1 MALFGDILG
10 TTETYDIKELA
21 AETTD
26 SKASSGTTTTAA
38 VGEGVPRVS
47 KVELR
52 DDYLGDS
59 IVFNSVNK
67 NTQTIVAA
75 GYDLRCDG
83 PDSKKVLDF
92 FNRLLYVTL
101 GDSGND
107 ETWEEMLDGHF
118 TKSQVYGDNYIE
130 KVFNK
135 RQTKIVDLVSLN
147 SERMDYARDHRG
159 NVLLDEKGNPI
170 GYTQSLPTSVD
181 TTGKGDTPIP
191 EGIKLIENMIY
202 IKAGRIA
209 HFKLYPFGDGF
220 ESFGTIE
227 PAHDDIIYKKNI
239 EKANAN
245 YIVQR
250 GLNPIIDY
258 VGSSERFPTPK
269 MIDHAT
275 KKLSQMNYKRY
286 FAFPYW
292 HKVEALEFKSSE
304 AVNDSLKTFRENISA
319 SLGIPL
325 ALGTGVGEATN
336 RSTLVTQQK
345 FLELTLTDIVKRT
358 VSFFTRRIFREIAKL
373 EGFKSVPYMVWGD
386 LGAESKDAK
395 AKRLAD
401 YANSKVGILPP
412 KFALEYVIK
421 SEDLRISEKEIKAHL
436 AKQEKMENEN
446 RKEEKPKTKEIVK
459 KEIIKKEN
467 SKVKELGKYSID
479 DVENVLRSL

>member
-10 TTETYDIKELA
+10 INESFDIKELA
-21 AETTD
+21 AEKTD
-26 SKASSGTTTTAA
+26 IKSSKGVSKSASI
-38 VGEGVPRVS
+38 GEGVPRVS

-75 GYDLRCDG
+75 GYELRCDG
-83 PDSKKVLDF
+83 PDKEKVLEF
-92 FNRLLYVTL
+92 FNKFLNITL
-101 GDSGND
+101 GDNGND
-107 ETWEEMLDGHF
+107 ETWEEMVDSHF

-130 KVFNK
+130 RIYNK
-135 RQTKIVDLVSLN
+135 SRTKIVDLLSLN
-147 SERMDYARDHRG
+147 SERMDYARDYRG
-159 NVLLDEKGNPI
+159 NVLLNLKGNPV
-170 GYTQSLPTSVD
+170 GYTQTLPASVD
-181 TTGKGDTPIP
+181 TTGKGDALPPDIR
-191 EGIKLIENMIY
+191 IIENMIFLRSE
-202 IKAGRIA
+202 RIA
-209 HFKLYPFGDGF
+209 HFQLYPFGDGF

-245 YIVQR
+245 MIVQR

-258 VGSSERFPTPK
+258 VGSPERFPTPK

-275 KKLSQMNYKRY
+275 TKLSQMNYKRY

-292 HKVEALEFKSSE
+292 HNVKALEFKSSE
-304 AVNDSLKTFRENISA
+304 VVNDTLKNFRENISA

-345 FLELTLTDIVKRT
+345 FLELTLTDFVKRT
-358 VSFFTRRIFREIAKL
+358 ISFFTRRIFRPIAAL
-373 EGFKSVPYMVWGD
+373 EGFKSVPYLVWGD
-386 LGAESKDAK
+386 LGAENKDAK
-395 AKRLAD
+395 AKRLVD

-412 KFALEYVIK
+412 EFVLKYVLK
-421 SEDLRISEKEIKAHL
+421 SEDLEVTEEEIKAYF
-436 AKQEKMENEN
+436 AKQKKIEEENSD
-446 RKEEKPKTKEIVK
+446 KEEKSKETK
-459 KEIIKKEN
+459 KERIKQ
-467 SKVKELGKYSID
+467 KV
-479 DVENVLRSL
+479 

>member
-10 TTETYDIKELA
+10 INESFDIKELA
-21 AETTD
+21 AEKTD
-26 SKASSGTTTTAA
+26 IKSSKGVSKSASI
-38 VGEGVPRVS
+38 GEGVPRVS

-75 GYDLRCDG
+75 GYELRCDG
-83 PDSKKVLDF
+83 PDKKEVLEF
-92 FNRLLYVTL
+92 FNRFLNITL
-101 GDSGND
+101 GDNGND
-107 ETWEEMLDGHF
+107 ETWEEMIDSHF

-130 KVFNK
+130 RIYNK
-135 RQTKIVDLVSLN
+135 SKTKIVDLLSLN
-147 SERMDYARDHRG
+147 SERMDYARDYRG
-159 NVLLDEKGNPI
+159 NVLLNLKGNPV
-170 GYTQSLPTSVD
+170 GYTQTLPASVD
-181 TTGKGDTPIP
+181 TTGKGDALPPDIR
-191 EGIKLIENMIY
+191 IIENMIFLRSE
-202 IKAGRIA
+202 RIA
-209 HFKLYPFGDGF
+209 HFQLYPFGDGF

-245 YIVQR
+245 MIVQR

-258 VGSSERFPTPK
+258 VGSPERFPTPK

-275 KKLSQMNYKRY
+275 TKLSQMNYKRY

-292 HKVEALEFKSSE
+292 HNVKALEFKSSE
-304 AVNDSLKTFRENISA
+304 VVNDTLKNFRENISA

-345 FLELTLTDIVKRT
+345 FLELTLTDFVKRT
-358 VSFFTRRIFREIAKL
+358 ISFFTRRIFRPIAAL
-373 EGFKSVPYMVWGD
+373 EGFKSVPYLVWGD
-386 LGAESKDAK
+386 LGAENKDAK
-395 AKRLAD
+395 AKRLVD

-412 KFALEYVIK
+412 EFVLKYVLK
-421 SEDLRISEKEIKAHL
+421 SEDLEVTEEEIKAYF
-436 AKQEKMENEN
+436 AKQKKIEEENK
-446 RKEEKPKTKEIVK
+446 KEEKSKETK
-459 KEIIKKEN
+459 KERIKQ
-467 SKVKELGKYSID
+467 KV
-479 DVENVLRSL
+479 

>member
-1 MALFGDILG
+1 MALFSDILG
-10 TTETYDIKELA
+10 VNESYDIKELA
-21 AETTD
+21 TEKTD
-26 SKASSGTTTTAA
+26 SKSATAGSTTTAV

-67 NTQTIVAA
+67 NTQTIIAA
-75 GYDLRCDG
+75 GYEFRAKG
-83 PDSKKVLDF
+83 KDSAKVLEF
-92 FNRLLYVTL
+92 FNTFLNITL
-101 GDSGND
+101 GDNGND

-118 TKSQVYGDNYIE
+118 TKAQVYGDNYIE
-130 KVFNK
+130 KVYNK
-135 RQTKIVDLVSLN
+135 TGTKIVDLISLN
-147 SERMDYARDHRG
+147 PERIDYARDHKG
-159 NVLLDEKGNPI
+159 NVLLNEKGNPL
-170 GYTQSLPTSVD
+170 GYTQKLPNSVD
-181 TTGKGDTPIP
+181 TSGKGDEPP
-191 EGIKLIENMIY
+191 EDIKFVENMIF
-202 IKAGRIA
+202 IRAKRIA
-209 HFKLYPFGDGF
+209 HFQLYPFGDGF

-258 VGSSERFPTPK
+258 VGSPERFPTPK

-292 HKVEALEFKSSE
+292 HRVEALEFKPSE
-304 AVNDSLKTFRENISA
+304 AVNESLKTFRENISA

-345 FLELTLTDIVKRT
+345 FLELTLTDIVKRS
-358 VSFFTRRIFREIAKL
+358 VSFFERRIFREICAL
-373 EGFKSVPYMVWGD
+373 EKFSVVPTMHWGD
-386 LGAESKDAK
+386 LGAENKDAK
-395 AKRLAD
+395 AKRLVD
-401 YANSKVGILPP
+401 YANVKVGILPP
-412 KFALEYVIK
+412 KFATKFVIK
-421 SEDLRISEKEIKAHL
+421 SEDLDITEEEVDKFFKEKEKAEKEM
-436 AKQEKMENEN
+436 AK
-446 RKEEKPKTKEIVK
+446 KEVAKKEAKPK
-459 KEIIKKEN
+459 EN
-467 SKVKELGKYSID
+467 KRK
-479 DVENVLRSL
+479 

>member
-10 TTETYDIKELA
+10 INESFDIKELA
-21 AETTD
+21 AEKTD
-26 SKASSGTTTTAA
+26 IKSSKGVSKSASI
-38 VGEGVPRVS
+38 GEGVPRVS

-75 GYDLRCDG
+75 GYELRCDG
-83 PDSKKVLDF
+83 PDKEKVLEF
-92 FNRLLYVTL
+92 FNKFLNITL
-101 GDSGND
+101 GDNGND
-107 ETWEEMLDGHF
+107 ETWEEMIDSHF

-130 KVFNK
+130 RIYNK
-135 RQTKIVDLVSLN
+135 SKTKIVDLLSLN
-147 SERMDYARDHRG
+147 SERMDYARDYRG
-159 NVLLDEKGNPI
+159 NVLLNLKGNPV
-170 GYTQSLPTSVD
+170 GYTQTLPASVD
-181 TTGKGDTPIP
+181 TTGKGDALPPDIR
-191 EGIKLIENMIY
+191 IIENMIFLRSE
-202 IKAGRIA
+202 RIA
-209 HFKLYPFGDGF
+209 HFQLYPFGDGF

-245 YIVQR
+245 MIVQR

-258 VGSSERFPTPK
+258 VGSPERFPTPK

-275 KKLSQMNYKRY
+275 TKLSQMNYKRY

-292 HKVEALEFKSSE
+292 HNVKALEFKSSE
-304 AVNDSLKTFRENISA
+304 VVNDTLKNFRENISA

-345 FLELTLTDIVKRT
+345 FLELTLTDFVKRT
-358 VSFFTRRIFREIAKL
+358 ISFFTRRIFRPIAAL
-373 EGFKSVPYMVWGD
+373 EGFKSVPYLVWGD
-386 LGAESKDAK
+386 LGAENKDAK
-395 AKRLAD
+395 AKRLVD

-412 KFALEYVIK
+412 EFVLKYVLK
-421 SEDLRISEKEIKAHL
+421 SEDLEVTEEEIKAYF
-436 AKQEKMENEN
+436 AKQKKIEEENSD
-446 RKEEKPKTKEIVK
+446 KEEKSKETK
-459 KEIIKKEN
+459 KERIKQ
-467 SKVKELGKYSID
+467 KV
-479 DVENVLRSL
+479 

>member
-10 TTETYDIKELA
+10 INESFDIKELA
-21 AETTD
+21 AEKTD
-26 SKASSGTTTTAA
+26 IKSSKGVSKSASI
-38 VGEGVPRVS
+38 GEGVPRVS

-75 GYDLRCDG
+75 GYELRCDG
-83 PDSKKVLDF
+83 PDKKEVLEF
-92 FNRLLYVTL
+92 FNRFLNITL
-101 GDSGND
+101 GDNGND
-107 ETWEEMLDGHF
+107 ETWEEMVDSHF

-130 KVFNK
+130 RIYNK
-135 RQTKIVDLVSLN
+135 SRTKIVDLLSLN
-147 SERMDYARDHRG
+147 SERMDYARDYRG
-159 NVLLDEKGNPI
+159 NVLLNSKGNSV
-170 GYTQSLPTSVD
+170 GYTQTLPASVD
-181 TTGKGDTPIP
+181 TTGKGDALPPDIR
-191 EGIKLIENMIY
+191 IIENMIFLRSE
-202 IKAGRIA
+202 RIA
-209 HFKLYPFGDGF
+209 HFQLYPFGDGF

-245 YIVQR
+245 MIVQR

-258 VGSSERFPTPK
+258 VGSAERFPTPK

-275 KKLSQMNYKRY
+275 TKLSQMNYKRY

-292 HKVEALEFKSSE
+292 HNVKALEFKSSE
-304 AVNDSLKTFRENISA
+304 VVNDTLKNFRENISA

-345 FLELTLTDIVKRT
+345 FLELTLTDFVKRT
-358 VSFFTRRIFREIAKL
+358 ISFFTRRIFRPISAL
-373 EGFKSVPYMVWGD
+373 EGFKSVPYLVWGD
-386 LGAESKDAK
+386 LGAENKDAK
-395 AKRLAD
+395 AKRLVD

-412 KFALEYVIK
+412 EFVLKYVLK
-421 SEDLRISEKEIKAHL
+421 SEDLEVTEEEIKAYF
-436 AKQEKMENEN
+436 AKQKKIEEENSD
-446 RKEEKPKTKEIVK
+446 KEEKSKETK
-459 KEIIKKEN
+459 KERIKQ
-467 SKVKELGKYSID
+467 KV
-479 DVENVLRSL
+479 

>member
-10 TTETYDIKELA
+10 INESFDIKELA
-21 AETTD
+21 AEKTD
-26 SKASSGTTTTAA
+26 IKSSKGVSKSASI
-38 VGEGVPRVS
+38 GEGVPRVS

-75 GYDLRCDG
+75 GYELRCDG
-83 PDSKKVLDF
+83 PDKEKVLEF
-92 FNRLLYVTL
+92 FNKFLNITL
-101 GDSGND
+101 GDNGND
-107 ETWEEMLDGHF
+107 ETWEEMIDSHF

-130 KVFNK
+130 RIYNK
-135 RQTKIVDLVSLN
+135 SRTKIVDLLSLN
-147 SERMDYARDHRG
+147 SERMDYARDYRG
-159 NVLLDEKGNPI
+159 NVLLNSKGNSV
-170 GYTQSLPTSVD
+170 GYTQTLPASVD
-181 TTGKGDTPIP
+181 TTGKGDPLPPDIR
-191 EGIKLIENMIY
+191 IIENMIFLRSE
-202 IKAGRIA
+202 RIA
-209 HFKLYPFGDGF
+209 HFQLYPFGDGF

-245 YIVQR
+245 MIVQR

-258 VGSSERFPTPK
+258 VGSPERFPTPK

-275 KKLSQMNYKRY
+275 TKLSQMNYKRY

-292 HKVEALEFKSSE
+292 HNVKALEFKSSE
-304 AVNDSLKTFRENISA
+304 VVNDTLKNFRENISA

-345 FLELTLTDIVKRT
+345 FLELTLTDFVKRT
-358 VSFFTRRIFREIAKL
+358 ISFFTRRIFRPISAL
-373 EGFKSVPYMVWGD
+373 EGFKSVPYLVWGD
-386 LGAESKDAK
+386 LGAENKDAK
-395 AKRLAD
+395 AKRLVD

-412 KFALEYVIK
+412 EFVLKYVLK
-421 SEDLRISEKEIKAHL
+421 SEDLEVTEEEIKAYF
-436 AKQEKMENEN
+436 AKQKKIEEENK
-446 RKEEKPKTKEIVK
+446 KEEKSKETK
-459 KEIIKKEN
+459 KERIKQ
-467 SKVKELGKYSID
+467 KV
-479 DVENVLRSL
+479 

>member
-10 TTETYDIKELA
+10 INESFDIKELA
-21 AETTD
+21 AEKTD
-26 SKASSGTTTTAA
+26 IKSSKGVSKSASI
-38 VGEGVPRVS
+38 GEGVPRVS

-75 GYDLRCDG
+75 GYELRCDG
-83 PDSKKVLDF
+83 PDKEKVLEF
-92 FNRLLYVTL
+92 FNKFLNITL
-101 GDSGND
+101 GDNGND
-107 ETWEEMLDGHF
+107 ETWEEMIDSHF

-130 KVFNK
+130 RIYNK
-135 RQTKIVDLVSLN
+135 SRTKIVDLLSLN
-147 SERMDYARDHRG
+147 SERMDYARDYRG
-159 NVLLDEKGNPI
+159 NVLLNLKGNPV
-170 GYTQSLPTSVD
+170 GYTQTLPASVD
-181 TTGKGDTPIP
+181 TTGKGDALPPDIR
-191 EGIKLIENMIY
+191 IIENMIFLRSE
-202 IKAGRIA
+202 RIA
-209 HFKLYPFGDGF
+209 HFQLYPFGDGF

-245 YIVQR
+245 MIVQR

-258 VGSSERFPTPK
+258 VGSPERFPTPK

-275 KKLSQMNYKRY
+275 TKLSQMNYKRY

-292 HKVEALEFKSSE
+292 HNVKALEFKSSE
-304 AVNDSLKTFRENISA
+304 VVNDTLKNFRENISA

-345 FLELTLTDIVKRT
+345 FLELTLTDFVKRT
-358 VSFFTRRIFREIAKL
+358 ISFFTRRIFRPIAAL
-373 EGFKSVPYMVWGD
+373 EGFKSVPYLVWGD
-386 LGAESKDAK
+386 LGAENKDAK
-395 AKRLAD
+395 AKRLVD

-412 KFALEYVIK
+412 EFVLKYVLK
-421 SEDLRISEKEIKAHL
+421 SEDLEVTEEEIKAYF
-436 AKQEKMENEN
+436 AKQKKIEEENSD
-446 RKEEKPKTKEIVK
+446 KEEKSKETK
-459 KEIIKKEN
+459 KERIKQ
-467 SKVKELGKYSID
+467 KV
-479 DVENVLRSL
+479 